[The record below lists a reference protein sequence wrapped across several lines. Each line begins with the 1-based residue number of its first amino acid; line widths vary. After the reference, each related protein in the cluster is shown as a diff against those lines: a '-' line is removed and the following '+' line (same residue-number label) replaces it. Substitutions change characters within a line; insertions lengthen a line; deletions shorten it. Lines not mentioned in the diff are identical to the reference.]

1 MLDLTSCT
9 FTIKHSDEKAIAQ
22 TTCQRISR
30 HLGKKWNLKLDIIY
44 KIGADF
50 NSRTIFY
57 LHLKKF
63 FFSCSRMKSLL
74 SFCRGLISSLANDQL
89 VSATLPH
96 FSSTFTHMAS
106 GIWTRCS
113 ASYSKMTR
121 LTVIVRA
128 PCVTEKPN
136 MVPGILPAAFTCEAC
151 WEICDCSCF

>member
-22 TTCQRISR
+22 TTCQQISR
-30 HLGKKWNLKLDIIY
+30 HLGKKWNLKLDIIC

-57 LHLKKF
+57 LHLKKS
-63 FFSCSRMKSLL
+63 FSCSRMKSLL
-74 SFCRGLISSLANDQL
+74 SFCRGLINSLAKGQL

-113 ASYSKMTR
+113 ASCSKMTW
-121 LTVIVRA
+121 LTVTVRA
-128 PCVTEKPN
+128 PCVAEKPN
-136 MVPGILPAAFTCEAC
+136 MVPGTLPAAFTYEAC
-151 WEICDCSCF
+151 WEICVCSCF

>member
-9 FTIKHSDEKAIAQ
+9 FTIKRSDEKAITQ
-22 TTCQRISR
+22 TTWQWISR
-30 HLGKKWNLKLDIIY
+30 HLQKIKPEVRHNLSNWCR
-44 KIGADF
+44 F
-50 NSRTIFY
+50 NLRAIFY
-57 LHLKKF
+57 LHLKIIF
-63 FFSCSRMKSLL
+63 FCSRMKSLL
-74 SFCRGLISSLANDQL
+74 RFCRGLINSLTNDQL
-89 VSATLPH
+89 VSVTLPH

-121 LTVIVRA
+121 LTVIAPA

-136 MVPGILPAAFTCEAC
+136 MVPEILPVVCTDEAC